1 MAKELNEYQVRLTF
15 DANTEKAKKQLKDL
29 QQQLQSLATGSGTNK
44 LNFSDEIAKAS
55 KAAAELSAHLS
66 QATNMKT
73 GTLDF
78 TRLNDSIK
86 KSGQS
91 LANYGEQL
99 LKLGPSGQQAFQKL
113 ATAVSNSEIPVRRI
127 SNTLR
132 EMGTVLK
139 NTIKWQISSSAIHSF
154 MGAVQSAY
162 GYAQDLNESLN
173 NIRIVTGQNIEQMEK
188 FAATANKAARAL
200 SASTLDY
207 TDAALIYYQQGL
219 SDEEVKARTDVTVKM
234 ANVTSETAEK
244 VSQQLTAVWN
254 NFAKGADNL
263 EYFADVMTALGAAT
277 ASSTDEIS
285 AGLEKFSAVAETVGL
300 SYEYATAALATVTAT
315 TRQSADVVGNAFK
328 TIFAR
333 LEGLKLGETLEDDT
347 DLNKYSAALHNVGVE
362 IKNTDGSLKD
372 MDTILDELSNRWQ
385 TLSRDQQMAL
395 AQTVAGV
402 RQYNTLISLMNNWDF
417 MQENLETARNA
428 SGTLQKQAD
437 IYAESW
443 EAAQKRVKAAVES
456 VYQSLIDD
464 KFFITLLDGTEKV
477 ITGVNNL
484 IKAVGGLPGVLS
496 VVATVFTNLFE
507 KQMVQ
512 GLQNLT
518 YTLQNLTEKG
528 RKKTAAQKEASLN
541 ELLGV
546 SYNADYTTRTEQV
559 NAETLRESVKLKAE
573 LVEASK
579 NLNEIEI
586 ATSKTLLEQVD
597 NLEQAKR
604 QQAEQLELAEQAK
617 AILTEDISGFVY
629 DRMASGDLSNKDL
642 PLAFAQL
649 DKAKNVISETIL
661 KEKELEEISNKLNN
675 TTTRQGSNI
684 SDLATKLDQFIQ
696 KNSGLFKEYNT
707 NIKTVTSSINSMK
720 GALAQGKNI
729 QVETLL
735 KDVNLLSAALR
746 TARTSAENAMNA
758 ITKQDVGKDYT
769 SSIQAIDEAE
779 KAYKKTVDDLKYS
792 VDTYHESLIKGQN
805 QTYTWQQGIVQSA
818 QILSGLSM
826 AFNQI
831 KGIISTLGD
840 ENLGFF
846 DKLLSVSMSLGMAIP
861 NVLRGFSNIKEMATG
876 VSNSLEK
883 LALSYALEGTS
894 QDVVTAKT
902 EAYNLV
908 KGLSY
913 TLGEKEN
920 ELIIDELAG
929 HAALTVGMSKET
941 IAEVLDNA
949 AKKEG
954 TALTSQQIVE
964 ALAHAKAKDVETEAI
979 WKKISAQIVEHGHIL
994 LIAAAIAALIAVIY
1008 LLVKAYNADADA
1020 AKRAAEAAEE
1030 LRKNSEEVAQKAQ
1043 DIKQTFEGYNSAIKT
1058 LKECTKGTEA
1068 WKDALKE
1075 VNNQVLEILTK
1086 YPELAGKIQT
1096 YRDAETGALMIGNI
1110 DNITN
1115 QADREAVAV
1124 RNAAIWGN
1132 IYAKQTQLKSDITD
1146 TRREY
1151 YGPSA
1156 FSGLVNKEADHRIS
1170 VIENFTKYIG
1180 TTEHE
1185 LKQLV
1190 GNLGLSDEQFSKFY
1204 QDLNRLADS
1213 FNDLNNTIEA
1223 SSALMIENYLG
1234 DTASIETKTIA
1245 ANTLKKTATE
1255 IINDILRT
1263 GTGTTSGFGGIGK
1276 QSEEKDIFQR
1286 YMAALGEQ
1294 GTLNYFT
1301 KGFLGFGDQ
1310 VNVNYTNAKGETREV
1325 GLEIVANTIASFEA
1339 IKQASQNAADA
1350 ANKIKNLGENAT
1362 TFGGYITNGNF
1373 ESSSKQDLIG
1383 FSGLTNER
1391 LLEQL
1396 GYKTAE
1402 EFEKAFGISLET
1414 LRSNLSDTIKA
1425 FEHFGDDLSPVATS
1439 AFGVIKEKFGEAFDA
1454 LPLDKQK
1461 EYINLANQLANT
1473 LGRDGVTALATFDK
1487 TTIDLI
1493 KEYDFA
1499 NGSVYD
1505 FNSVLEDAGL
1515 ATLDTNEALRE
1526 LVEKLLEA
1534 ASATYTL
1541 ADAQK
1546 AYADVHKITDKLK
1559 NGGDITQEE
1568 YNTLTTNVPGL
1579 ADYFM
1584 NNVSGN
1590 YTFTG
1595 DRTKLDDYIDAALL
1609 QNFDKSASSYT
1620 SNRDLLSGI
1629 LSGDTGLLLQSSGTD
1644 LTKRQSIVQ
1653 ERINFLSALG
1663 EDTSAYSEAFNNE
1676 SIWMNSDLLREIAEK
1691 TQEYANNEELLTS
1704 KIADYNEKIKE
1715 SNGIQGTAVQNTV
1728 DLSNKIKNSTL
1739 STEAQEKALV
1749 TLGTQYDVTI
1759 PLVQKYK
1766 QAIKDSGSESI
1777 AAKQA
1782 ASELWK
1788 ELRKQEWST
1797 LLSGLEK
1804 SLKVL
1809 ATEDSSRDN
1818 IIKANQEIANSFNEM
1833 FETAID
1839 ASWVDEHKQLFIDLA
1854 NADAEQVNDL
1864 AENIL
1869 NLINLEENWSTKL
1882 EGLGLKYSEVADF
1895 IRSNPIEIDVNGQAN
1910 LGALMESLY
1919 QAGYTSEQVAHI
1931 LRAIGQTRV
1940 SIFGSNGEIF
1950 DYDLSDV
1957 DQLEDFLNQ
1966 LQTFH
1971 LDFNGIGEVP
1981 KVSNVFGTSARDYTQ
1996 KINTDKSTGSGGGK
2010 GSGTPKKE
2018 NKETK
2023 EDRYHVEEDRLDNLS
2038 KAYDRLEK
2046 AKSHAYGPDKL
2057 KYIQQEI
2064 DLLDDEIAA
2073 QEALVTETEK
2083 YLEQDVSQ
2091 LNYGKKN
2098 AFYLD
2103 GVVYDQRG
2111 LDFYGLTAQID
2122 QFGAIANYNEIM
2134 AAGLEKYNAAVD
2146 EYNTAGSAH
2155 YQDDNFLKYEK
2166 EQWQGLQDLVS
2177 QTEKT
2182 IDKNYEEITEYQEK
2196 IRQQN
2201 TLRME
2206 KITSHLEFHI
2216 ELNARDLKEVE
2227 YQLSKLGDD
2236 VYKTGEVAALLWS
2249 QSSDSKASLAVENI
2263 ERYQSAYNEL
2273 NTLLAAGQVNQDEY
2287 YEEIQKISDGLY
2299 EELGNIQDLNE
2310 TAKTYYSDTLQ
2321 KMGEKISWFTDRLA
2335 HNNTV
2340 LEHMKNIYMSLT
2352 QEDDFASIGKFIDA
2366 SLNHAEKEL
2375 EVAKA
2380 TTDAYKEQKE
2390 ARQLDFDEA
2399 KRLYEE
2405 ALASG
2410 DENAIEA
2417 ARNGLTIAEN
2427 ELKAITEAFEEAE
2440 EKELEKFNQVISL
2453 MIEKVKNTIQQGYQ
2467 DIEKTYTNGLGWD
2480 AINQQMSLAEK
2491 LGDKYLTKTNQAYE
2505 MSKLISQVNKDIDK
2519 TNNSNSKI
2527 RLRNF
2532 TIELENLKNTNQLS
2546 KNSLAIEQ
2554 AKYEVLKAE
2563 LALEEARDAKSTVRL
2578 QRDNEGNFGYVYTAD
2593 RDNISDA
2600 EANLAQKQNDLYNL
2614 SLQQANDNAKELI
2627 QITQEKYNALRE
2639 LDLKYVTDQ
2648 TNPIYLEQR
2657 VALEKYFDD
2666 LILANTKDHLIAS
2679 QVLQDSSITQENDS
2693 WSKEWEDLTKKHYG
2707 YITASDSFWTTNFA
2721 NVTGKTQDFFNT
2733 NNPLWDAFYS
2743 GIMSN
2748 AQTTQEKVT
2757 SEMELMKTKNLP
2769 VLQLLAD
2776 TIGDASLEGSLVNRY
2791 GSLETALGKIEA
2803 ADKLVLATLLD
2814 GEGDEKGLITAL
2826 KEQATAAHDA
2836 TAEWQ
2841 QWYTA
2846 LLQEGGAVEAAQ
2858 AINTEIQT
2866 MLEEL
2871 AQIEDKEYTITKHE
2885 KTVYDAPVGSPT
2897 GTVYTTPP
2905 PSTTGTGTGGNVTT
2919 GSRENQFNNQSQTSS
2934 RESHLLYTV
2943 QQKYNDYSPWTTY
2956 IASAWYTETEI
2967 KDFLKRLRSGAIGTT
2982 ITYRALRDDTGQ
2994 NSGFAT
3000 GGYTGSWGPEGKL
3013 ATLHE
3018 KELVLNKDDTA
3029 NFLAGINILRQITD
3043 AIDLQALSMSAA
3055 AGVALPSLGNQAQAL
3070 EQTVTITAEFPNVS
3084 NHLEI
3089 EEAFNNLVNR
3099 ASQYANR
3106 F

>member
-234 ANVTSETAEK
+234 ANVTGETAEK

-372 MDTILDELSNRWQ
+372 MDTILDELSDRWQ

-428 SGTLQKQAD
+428 SGELQKQSQT
-437 IYAESW
+437 YAEGW
-443 EAAQKRVKAAVES
+443 EAAQKRVKAAAEGI
-456 VYQSLIDD
+456 YQSLLDD
-464 KFFITLLDGTEKV
+464 DFFITMLNGAEHVLDT
-477 ITGVNNL
+477 INSL
-484 IKAVGGLPGVLS
+484 IKSLGGIPGVLS
-496 VVATVFTNLFE
+496 LIGNVFSRVFE
-507 KQMVQ
+507 KQIIQ
-512 GLQNLT
+512 GLQNTAYNLQTLT
-518 YTLQNLTEKG
+518 ASGRAKVAQEKQNAENAMLGLMPTVHMTEQDFGTHAEDNTRTSVMKEINDLQLTLNK
-528 RKKTAAQKEASLN
+528 
-541 ELLGV
+541 
-546 SYNADYTTRTEQV
+546 NADKY
-559 NAETLRESVKLKAE
+559 
-573 LVEASK
+573 
-579 NLNEIEI
+579 NEIQLM
-586 ATSKTLLEQVD
+586 TNQSLLEQKKIQGEKVVATGVQRDKVSIETGAGISDYMTRIRGSGILNEESQQIFDQRGSRLQNHILQSTFLKEFQKQFKEAQKSGTDFNLVLEKTQRILSRYSDQKSLNYFQELEKKFKEGKISAENYEQELEQLIQKTEKAIKYNSEGMMDQVNENLPNTEAGWIEGLQQEEDYTENFIGNAQRRAEAIRD
-597 NLEQAKR
+597 NVFANDDFHESNERMKEDFNVVSQNYATWSSNLVQGAQAVMGLASSITMITGIMDSLWDGIASGTLTVKDVIANITTLGMLIPTILTGLNGLKSIEEGLRLAREAKNLATEKNITLEQAKHILDMKAAGVLPSKIAAYEAEAVAQNQVNTAEAANTPITAANAAAWYAHPIMWIAAVIMAVVVAISAISKAQEEHTKKLKENAEEAKRVADEYHKIVDEHQNLTNSFYKQIALYQETHEITNELIDSTLKLADAYGIQDARLKILQGRYKEVLSIIQMAR
-604 QQAEQLELAEQAK
+604 QKELAEENEQLSNELNEEYELVKNSSTYKQTVVNSGPYAHTTDGKMFIDPNGDQEYLDAITGLYGKSGFENILSSSYGGQQYYRFNLDLSTPEQFLKSYKNVETIVEKSLKLSADRGTEVGSATQSLQDFLVEYKESYDQLLETTNAIDDNKTETTVLDNIIGKDINTIQDFHNISQRIINDLGNTEEAAKKVHQYFLDNPLYSEFAANDELLSSAAKDASLEFEEILNIYNSLPDEQKSIFFTIDFRKYKTEEAIREQLENMQAVADANSVYVELNTTSNAIKKLKASMTEEEYTAYKNDSGIQWGEDGVANYNEFLTLGYKQQKSYLQNILEKQRRDLIPSTIEGINGTLSEINYNNELKAQHQANIQPAVNQAKYFQGLGDNYWAEQFTQLAESETAK
-617 AILTEDISGFVY
+617 VNELTEANDGLNTKLQEQEEKLSNAIYSYASTATSLSDLNQITEVFNQSLLTNEEYQHAIDNALQSIAEQYDTCSDELDTFTFALTTQNDELIEAARNTLEYSIHTAELAEKMGLSVDDIEDQARAFREEDGGIKALISDGEELTKVSTT
-629 DRMASGDLSNKDL
+629 MASLNQSMNK
-642 PLAFAQL
+642 
-649 DKAKNVISETIL
+649 
-661 KEKELEEISNKLNN
+661 
-675 TTTRQGSNI
+675 
-684 SDLATKLDQFIQ
+684 
-696 KNSGLFKEYNT
+696 
-707 NIKTVTSSINSMK
+707 
-720 GALAQGKNI
+720 
-729 QVETLL
+729 
-735 KDVNLLSAALR
+735 
-746 TARTSAENAMNA
+746 
-758 ITKQDVGKDYT
+758 
-769 SSIQAIDEAE
+769 
-779 KAYKKTVDDLKYS
+779 
-792 VDTYHESLIKGQN
+792 
-805 QTYTWQQGIVQSA
+805 
-818 QILSGLSM
+818 
-826 AFNQI
+826 
-831 KGIISTLGD
+831 
-840 ENLGFF
+840 
-846 DKLLSVSMSLGMAIP
+846 
-861 NVLRGFSNIKEMATG
+861 G
-876 VSNSLEK
+876 V
-883 LALSYALEGTS
+883 
-894 QDVVTAKT
+894 
-902 EAYNLV
+902 
-908 KGLSY
+908 
-913 TLGEKEN
+913 
-920 ELIIDELAG
+920 
-929 HAALTVGMSKET
+929 AALTKNWDTWKKTLSTSEKTSMDYVDT
-941 IAEVLDNA
+941 IQELRTVLKDLTGVLDEDFIPKDFFDAPEVMELMDKA
-949 AKKEG
+949 AQGDAKSINLLG
-954 TALTSQQIVE
+954 TAL
-964 ALAHAKAKDVETEAI
+964 AK
-979 WKKISAQIVEHGHIL
+979 
-994 LIAAAIAALIAVIY
+994 
-1008 LLVKAYNADADA
+1008 
-1020 AKRAAEAAEE
+1020 
-1030 LRKNSEEVAQKAQ
+1030 
-1043 DIKQTFEGYNSAIKT
+1043 
-1058 LKECTKGTEA
+1058 
-1068 WKDALKE
+1068 
-1075 VNNQVLEILTK
+1075 
-1086 YPELAGKIQT
+1086 
-1096 YRDAETGALMIGNI
+1096 
-1110 DNITN
+1110 
-1115 QADREAVAV
+1115 
-1124 RNAAIWGN
+1124 
-1132 IYAKQTQLKSDITD
+1132 
-1146 TRREY
+1146 
-1151 YGPSA
+1151 
-1156 FSGLVNKEADHRIS
+1156 
-1170 VIENFTKYIG
+1170 
-1180 TTEHE
+1180 
-1185 LKQLV
+1185 
-1190 GNLGLSDEQFSKFY
+1190 
-1204 QDLNRLADS
+1204 
-1213 FNDLNNTIEA
+1213 
-1223 SSALMIENYLG
+1223 
-1234 DTASIETKTIA
+1234 ASIE
-1245 ANTLKKTATE
+1245 
-1255 IINDILRT
+1255 
-1263 GTGTTSGFGGIGK
+1263 
-1276 QSEEKDIFQR
+1276 
-1286 YMAALGEQ
+1286 
-1294 GTLNYFT
+1294 
-1301 KGFLGFGDQ
+1301 
-1310 VNVNYTNAKGETREV
+1310 AKNFAEGMSV
-1325 GLEIVANTIASFEA
+1325 SLSEA
-1339 IKQASQNAADA
+1339 IKQNAIDPSMNPFDFAENAFDYY
-1350 ANKIKNLGENAT
+1350 KNNVLEGIENLNQAILNGTIQAGEN
-1362 TFGGYITNGNF
+1362 IT
-1373 ESSSKQDLIG
+1373 
-1383 FSGLTNER
+1383 
-1391 LLEQL
+1391 
-1396 GYKTAE
+1396 
-1402 EFEKAFGISLET
+1402 SLM
-1414 LRSNLSDTIKA
+1414 
-1425 FEHFGDDLSPVATS
+1425 
-1439 AFGVIKEKFGEAFDA
+1439 
-1454 LPLDKQK
+1454 
-1461 EYINLANQLANT
+1461 
-1473 LGRDGVTALATFDK
+1473 DG
-1487 TTIDLI
+1487 
-1493 KEYDFA
+1493 
-1499 NGSVYD
+1499 
-1505 FNSVLEDAGL
+1505 
-1515 ATLDTNEALRE
+1515 
-1526 LVEKLLEA
+1526 
-1534 ASATYTL
+1534 
-1541 ADAQK
+1541 
-1546 AYADVHKITDKLK
+1546 
-1559 NGGDITQEE
+1559 
-1568 YNTLTTNVPGL
+1568 
-1579 ADYFM
+1579 
-1584 NNVSGN
+1584 
-1590 YTFTG
+1590 TG
-1595 DRTKLDDYIDAALL
+1595 
-1609 QNFDKSASSYT
+1609 
-1620 SNRDLLSGI
+1620 
-1629 LSGDTGLLLQSSGTD
+1629 
-1644 LTKRQSIVQ
+1644 
-1653 ERINFLSALG
+1653 
-1663 EDTSAYSEAFNNE
+1663 
-1676 SIWMNSDLLREIAEK
+1676 
-1691 TQEYANNEELLTS
+1691 
-1704 KIADYNEKIKE
+1704 
-1715 SNGIQGTAVQNTV
+1715 
-1728 DLSNKIKNSTL
+1728 
-1739 STEAQEKALV
+1739 
-1749 TLGTQYDVTI
+1749 
-1759 PLVQKYK
+1759 
-1766 QAIKDSGSESI
+1766 
-1777 AAKQA
+1777 
-1782 ASELWK
+1782 
-1788 ELRKQEWST
+1788 
-1797 LLSGLEK
+1797 
-1804 SLKVL
+1804 
-1809 ATEDSSRDN
+1809 
-1818 IIKANQEIANSFNEM
+1818 
-1833 FETAID
+1833 
-1839 ASWVDEHKQLFIDLA
+1839 ASWVDSLNAMAMATGISVDEMNSLLNELGVQADVTTKTKTITTKVPIYQTEQKLIEGSIDSGTYKTETSSRIIRYE
-1854 NADAEQVNDL
+1854 DM
-1864 AENIL
+1864 
-1869 NLINLEENWSTKL
+1869 
-1882 EGLGLKYSEVADF
+1882 EGAIEVAQINMGDKAGTPPT
-1895 IRSNPIEIDVNGQAN
+1895 IHYAGRSTPSTA
-1910 LGALMESLY
+1910 ST
-1919 QAGYTSEQVAHI
+1919 TS
-1931 LRAIGQTRV
+1931 
-1940 SIFGSNGEIF
+1940 
-1950 DYDLSDV
+1950 
-1957 DQLEDFLNQ
+1957 
-1966 LQTFH
+1966 
-1971 LDFNGIGEVP
+1971 
-1981 KVSNVFGTSARDYTQ
+1981 TS
-1996 KINTDKSTGSGGGK
+1996 KGGGGGK
-2010 GSGTPKKE
+2010 GSGSPKKE

-2073 QEALVTETEK
+2073 QEALVAETEK

-2098 AFYLD
+2098 AFYLE
-2103 GVVYDQRG
+2103 GVAYDQRG

-2122 QFGAIANYNEIM
+2122 QFGAIANYNEII
-2134 AAGLEKYNAAVD
+2134 AAGLAQYNAAVD

-2201 TLRME
+2201 TLRMK

-2216 ELNARDLKEVE
+2216 ELNARDLKKVE

-2366 SLNHAEKEL
+2366 SLSHAEKEL

-2440 EKELEKFNQVISL
+2440 ENELEKFNQVISL

-2467 DIEKTYTNGLGWD
+2467 DIEKTYTNDLGWD

-2505 MSKLISQVNKDIDK
+2505 MSKLISQVNRDIDK

-2532 TIELENLKNTNQLS
+2532 TTELENLKNTNQLS

-2614 SLQQANDNAKELI
+2614 SLQQANDDAKELI

-2639 LDLKYVTDQ
+2639 LDLKYATDQ
-2648 TNPIYLEQR
+2648 TNPVYLEQR

-2679 QVLQDSSITQENDS
+2679 QILQDTSITQENDS

-2707 YITASDSFWTTNFA
+2707 YITATDSFWTTNFA

-2748 AQTTQEKVT
+2748 AKTTQETVT
-2757 SEMELMKTKNLP
+2757 SEMKLMKTKNLP

-2776 TIGDASLEGSLVNRY
+2776 TIGDASLKGSLVNRY

-2803 ADKLVLATLLD
+2803 TDKLVLATLLD
-2814 GEGDEKGLITAL
+2814 GEGGEKGLITSL
-2826 KEQATAAHDA
+2826 KEQATAASDA

-2841 QWYTA
+2841 KWYTA

-2905 PSTTGTGTGGNVTT
+2905 PSTTGTDTGGDGSGNTLTSTGTGSESSQSQSLYRLLLYSSSGARTVKYFNSLDAAHQQMQREDLSFGGTGTLYELKNGMYTVRETIEEYLEKLRGGNASAN
-2919 GSRENQFNNQSQTSS
+2919 GSRTVSS
-2934 RESHLLYTV
+2934 V
-2943 QQKYNDYSPWTTY
+2943 V
-2956 IASAWYTETEI
+2956 SA
-2967 KDFLKRLRSGAIGTT
+2967 
-2982 ITYRALRDDTGQ
+2982 DTGM
-2994 NSGFAT
+2994 
-3000 GGYTGSWGPEGKL
+3000 YTGSWGPEGKM
-3013 ATLHE
+3013 AMLHE